1 MKLDLPGSI
10 LLTAAPLLLVF
21 GIVEAGEAD
30 GILRWSAVVVLIGAL
45 IAAYLFVVVERRAT
59 NPLIPL
65 EFFRNRT
72 RVWANLATALLSAA
86 LSTSF
91 LLFTFYLQNRLGLSP
106 LTTGLTLV
114 PLAIS
119 LVAAATLVPRFLGR
133 WGARFCAV
141 TGNGFTALGM
151 EAVGSLTYAE
161 GADMENV

>member
-30 GILRWSAVVVLIGAL
+30 GIPRWAAVVVLIGAV

-72 RVWANLATALLSAA
+72 RVWATLAAGLLCAA
-86 LSTSF
+86 LSRPL
-91 LLFTFYLQNRLGLSP
+91 LLFTFY
-106 LTTGLTLV
+106 
-114 PLAIS
+114 
-119 LVAAATLVPRFLGR
+119 AAHLL
-133 WGARFCAV
+133 
-141 TGNGFTALGM
+141 
-151 EAVGSLTYAE
+151 
-161 GADMENV
+161 